1 MSAAASE
8 WQRAH
13 ASRVPAKDHFHKC
26 ITELTSRLPCWI
38 RITGDR
44 KSSVQFKVEML
55 QSEERE
61 REILL
66 GNKQLLGIFF
76 VVAALLG
83 IAFAGGYKLGQSSA
97 GKKPAP
103 VVGTGS
109 TAAPETASTSTP
121 PAGETHSVAPEESV
135 ATAAPGNTGAHRKSE
150 VLLGAPKQKSHPA
163 SATDNNML
171 VPAKGDGFAPQS
183 GQEFLAGGGR
193 PARPRFSRGFCSAKE
208 GIPGAC
214 GPETGRRESLPGN
227 CGTDPKRGRSLEHS

>member
-1 MSAAASE
+1 
-8 WQRAH
+8 
-13 ASRVPAKDHFHKC
+13 
-26 ITELTSRLPCWI
+26 
-38 RITGDR
+38 
-44 KSSVQFKVEML
+44 ML

-183 GQEFLAGGGR
+183 GQEFLQVAAVPRDHALAVASVLRKKGFQAHAVPKPGDVNLYRVIVGPIRSAGDLSSTRDSLRKTG
-193 PARPRFSRGFCSAKE
+193 FSQVIVQHF
-208 GIPGAC
+208 
-214 GPETGRRESLPGN
+214 
-227 CGTDPKRGRSLEHS
+227 